1 MTQFFDNYGI
11 FRPYPVCTNSYWTL
25 RLGCS
30 WQGWPISWLLP
41 WSTLNTS
48 WMSTRFMWLQTTS
61 LIPWR
66 GNRWIE
72 ELWSWLSW
80 LPENQANDAMPR
92 NTDQD
97 QCTAVMS
104 LPAAKKPRI
113 FELPHYVMPLR
124 GQWQFS
130 EKKGTEGITCL
141 RPGHRH
147 SGFETQRRQ
156 WKMQFVSSTRVKHTH
171 ITDKFVRTMSRT
183 CLNCAFKV
191 PAKSSFSDTQ
201 MIPRWANVAAS
212 WALCLGFYTL
222 RSMKH
227 VWIVPFISHLR
238 DMRPKFAFEPLLFH
252 NWVSVKNMKYQV
264 VPGMRRGGSFKNT
277 TWLKETVWL

>member
-1 MTQFFDNYGI
+1 MRWLNFLTIMAYSGHIPSAQILTGH
-11 FRPYPVCTNSYWTL
+11 S

-113 FELPHYVMPLR
+113 FELLHYVMPLR

-141 RPGHRH
+141 RLGHRH

-156 WKMQFVSSTRVKHTH
+156 WKMQFVSST
-171 ITDKFVRTMSRT
+171 
-183 CLNCAFKV
+183 
-191 PAKSSFSDTQ
+191 
-201 MIPRWANVAAS
+201 
-212 WALCLGFYTL
+212 TL
-222 RSMKH
+222 RESSIPISPTNSWEPCQEH
-227 VWIVPFISHLR
+227 VWIVRLR
-238 DMRPKFAFEPLLFH
+238 SLQRA
-252 NWVSVKNMKYQV
+252 VSVIHKWFHGEQML
-264 VPGMRRGGSFKNT
+264 RLRGPCA
-277 TWLKETVWL
+277 